1 MGSEEVLGS
10 SAVIMDP
17 TISPCNGSMVQ
28 LMDDGEE
35 GENLSVDLL
44 NDLDL
49 YLEDIKDRLTISR
62 MVSDSVI
69 KGMVCA
75 FEQEA
80 AQKIAQK
87 ELELTKLK
95 KRLHL
100 YTVGSDDGSVCS
112 GMRQEQNNRKNELY
126 SDTFVEHDRLQ
137 ESLGNLK
144 IDVKG
149 QLKKLKKE
157 IQKVKGSCSMERR
170 NSSSEIVGLSGI
182 LSEKLPDKYSDVDR
196 MLDGLGTTLDSF
208 YKHAEDMF
216 HFPKSLFFDWQQE
229 REFQAEIEWLVI
241 QNYIRGLQ
249 EELEQRLCDQNTQ
262 YYSNGSASWLE
273 KVKELSS
280 LFQELDAITKSLSV
294 PESGQLISHGSL
306 EHWKSSGHHV
316 SNGNHDE
323 SIITV
328 PENLEAAQLIQD
340 MDKEDFL
347 NYHKTE
353 MTKMKREYE
362 SKVTEMKREHE
373 SKVQEIT
380 EGLFEQ
386 KRRAKERESTL
397 SVRKDK
403 DFDTLR
409 KKISDV
415 ILKLNT
421 LIENEKV
428 PAVSDSAE
436 SLDNMDRLESL
447 RKEKHELQDLL
458 EQKKREIKL
467 LSSQVSDAAEKM
479 SQHSRTEANLFRM
492 ITNLKSSIEDAHIE
506 ATISEYLYK
515 LLLKEFM
522 GQIECSSKESDLE
535 HNIMEVIYEIILR
548 EVAQNV
554 KPASKLEIEDSD
566 IESIV
571 MQGVLEIVLQDAFKE
586 AEEKLSSLN
595 LKYTND
601 KEVLLSLEMKDMEKE
616 KALRVSIEEK
626 EKLQQEIHL
635 LTVTIKEKDK
645 LVQESANELEKDKEN
660 FVLVSRELD
669 KLKVEKQSL
678 VEARDREH
686 REALTSIL
694 ALVKGFNDFESR
706 ATKEIERKSLRLE
719 DLISQSG
726 SLIQKASILK
736 RTGFLYKKKL
746 ESSCSD
752 LQKAEAEVDLL
763 GDKVESLQ
771 ILLEKIYMAL
781 DHYSP
786 ILKYYPG
793 ITEILKLVRRELNGE
808 SMTANTFDPASPC
821 KAMPSVPMQRNLNIK
836 ECDAE
841 QLQQEGPDT

>member
-10 SAVIMDP
+10 SEVIMDP

-35 GENLSVDLL
+35 GENLGVDLL

-80 AQKIAQK
+80 VLKIAQK
-87 ELELTKLK
+87 ELELTKLQ
-95 KRLHL
+95 KRLHP
-100 YTVGSDDGSVCS
+100 YIVGSDDGSVCS

-126 SDTFVEHDRLQ
+126 SDSFAEHDRLQ

-144 IDVKG
+144 IDVKE
-149 QLKKLKKE
+149 QLRKLKKE
-157 IQKVKGSCSMERR
+157 IHQVKESCSMRRR
-170 NSSSEIVGLSGI
+170 NSTSEIVGLSGI
-182 LSEKLPDKYSDVDR
+182 LSEKVLDKFSDVDR

-208 YKHAEDMF
+208 YKYAEDMF

-229 REFQAEIEWLVI
+229 REFQAEIEWLMI

-273 KVKELSS
+273 KVKDLSS
-280 LFQELDAITKSLSV
+280 LCQELDAIAKSLSV

-306 EHWKSSGHHV
+306 EHWKSSGHHD
-316 SNGNHDE
+316 SNGNHDK
-323 SIITV
+323 SIITM
-328 PENLEAAQLIQD
+328 PDNLEAAQLIED
-340 MDKEDFL
+340 MSKEDFL
-347 NYHKTE
+347 NYHKNE
-353 MTKMKREYE
+353 ITKMKREHE
-362 SKVTEMKREHE
+362 SKVNEMRREHE

-380 EGLFEQ
+380 EELFVL
-386 KRRAKERESTL
+386 KRHVKERGSTL

-409 KKISDV
+409 KKISEV

-421 LIENEKV
+421 LIENDKV
-428 PAVSDSAE
+428 PAMSDSAE
-436 SLDNMDRLESL
+436 SLDNMDTLESL
-447 RKEKHELQDLL
+447 RLEKHELQHLL
-458 EQKKREIKL
+458 EQKNTEIKV

-479 SQHSRTEANLFRM
+479 SQHSWTDVNMFRM

-506 ATISEYLYK
+506 TTISEYLYK

-522 GQIECSSKESDLE
+522 GQIECSRKESDLE
-535 HNIMEVIYEIILR
+535 HNIMEVIFEIIFR
-548 EVAQNV
+548 EAAQNV
-554 KPASKLEIEDSD
+554 KSASKLEIEDSD

-571 MQGVLEIVLQDAFKE
+571 MQGVLEIVLQEAFKE
-586 AEEKLSSLN
+586 AEEKLNSLN
-595 LKYTND
+595 LKYIKE
-601 KEVLLSLEMKDMEKE
+601 KEVLLSLEKKDMEKE

-626 EKLQQEIHL
+626 EKLEQEIHL
-635 LTVTIKEKDK
+635 LTETIKEKDK
-645 LVQESANELEKDKEN
+645 LVQESANELEKEKEN
-660 FVLVSRELD
+660 FELVSRELD

-686 REALTSIL
+686 REALTSIV
-694 ALVKGFNDFESR
+694 ALVKGFTGFESR
-706 ATKEIERKSLRLE
+706 AKKEIERKSLRLE
-719 DLISQSG
+719 DLNSQLG

-736 RTGFLYKKKL
+736 KTGFLYKKKL

-763 GDKVESLQ
+763 GDKVENLQ
-771 ILLEKIYMAL
+771 RLLEKIYMAL
-781 DHYSP
+781 DHYSL
-786 ILKYYPG
+786 ILKHYPG
-793 ITEILKLVRRELNGE
+793 ITEILKLVRGELNGE
-808 SMTANTFDPASPC
+808 SMIANTFDPSSSC
-821 KAMPSVPMQRNLNIK
+821 KALPSVPLQRNLR
-836 ECDAE
+836 
-841 QLQQEGPDT
+841 

>member
-35 GENLSVDLL
+35 GENLGVDLL

-100 YTVGSDDGSVCS
+100 TLW
-112 GMRQEQNNRKNELY
+112 QNNRKNELY

-149 QLKKLKKE
+149 QLKKLEKE
-157 IQKVKGSCSMERR
+157 IHKVKGSCSMERR

-216 HFPKSLFFDWQQE
+216 HIPKSLFFDWQQE

-241 QNYIRGLQ
+241 HNYIRGLQ

-262 YYSNGSASWLE
+262 YYSNGSASWL
-273 KVKELSS
+273 VKELSS
-280 LFQELDAITKSLSV
+280 LRQELDAITKSLSV
-294 PESGQLISHGSL
+294 PESGQ
-306 EHWKSSGHHV
+306 SSF

-340 MDKEDFL
+340 MNKGDFL
-347 NYHKTE
+347 NYHKSE

-380 EGLFEQ
+380 EGLFEH
-386 KRRAKERESTL
+386 KRRVKER
-397 SVRKDK
+397 
-403 DFDTLR
+403 
-409 KKISDV
+409 
-415 ILKLNT
+415 N
-421 LIENEKV
+421 
-428 PAVSDSAE
+428 
-436 SLDNMDRLESL
+436 
-447 RKEKHELQDLL
+447 LL
-458 EQKKREIKL
+458 YQKEIKL

-479 SQHSRTEANLFRM
+479 SRHSWTEANLFRM

-601 KEVLLSLEMKDMEKE
+601 KEFYCH
-616 KALRVSIEEK
+616 LR
-626 EKLQQEIHL
+626 
-635 LTVTIKEKDK
+635 
-645 LVQESANELEKDKEN
+645 
-660 FVLVSRELD
+660 
-669 KLKVEKQSL
+669 
-678 VEARDREH
+678 
-686 REALTSIL
+686 
-694 ALVKGFNDFESR
+694 
-706 ATKEIERKSLRLE
+706 
-719 DLISQSG
+719 
-726 SLIQKASILK
+726 
-736 RTGFLYKKKL
+736 
-746 ESSCSD
+746 
-752 LQKAEAEVDLL
+752 
-763 GDKVESLQ
+763 
-771 ILLEKIYMAL
+771 
-781 DHYSP
+781 
-786 ILKYYPG
+786 
-793 ITEILKLVRRELNGE
+793 
-808 SMTANTFDPASPC
+808 
-821 KAMPSVPMQRNLNIK
+821 
-836 ECDAE
+836 
-841 QLQQEGPDT
+841 